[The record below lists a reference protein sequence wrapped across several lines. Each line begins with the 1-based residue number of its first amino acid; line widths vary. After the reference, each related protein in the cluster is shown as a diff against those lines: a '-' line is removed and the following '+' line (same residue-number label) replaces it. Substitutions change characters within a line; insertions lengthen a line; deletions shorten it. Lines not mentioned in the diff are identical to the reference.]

1 MSFEELLRKFST
13 RSTLHGM
20 AFLGASKSLL
30 SRVFWLLIIIMG
42 LILAV
47 IGIDECVKGWEQ
59 NPVVTAVWQVPIE
72 SILFPSI
79 TICPIGGE
87 R

>member
-1 MSFEELLRKFST
+1 
-13 RSTLHGM
+13 M

-30 SRVFWLLIIIMG
+30 SRFFWLLIIIIG

-72 SILFPSI
+72 SIPFPSI
-79 TICPIGGE
+79 TICPVGGE

>member
-1 MSFEELLRKFST
+1 
-13 RSTLHGM
+13 
-20 AFLGASKSLL
+20 
-30 SRVFWLLIIIMG
+30 MG

-59 NPVVTAVWQVPIE
+59 NPVVTSVWQVPIE
-72 SILFPSI
+72 SIPFPSI